1 MKMVYSKSADIYI
14 ASYLETAPPLSTI
27 AYSDQIGNYIS
38 TGDVF
43 KMDEDGYYEII
54 DRVKD
59 IYKNNKGQTI
69 SPKNVEN
76 MFEGVPGLKRTF
88 LVGDGKPYN
97 SLFIVADESEE
108 LIMSKP
114 VNEIHD
120 YFHTIIINANK
131 KLVPYE
137 RVINYTILE
146 RDFSDT
152 KGELTLSV
160 RITERILRIIFYLKS
175 KNYMKKIISTYHFQ
189 NRLSKYPDGFFVIW
203 GSWRRYYT
211 DESSILDTR
220 SADGEYS
227 NYRD

>member
-152 KGELTLSV
+152 KGELPPKCSYNRKNIENNFLSGN
-160 RITERILRIIFYLKS
+160 RKIYEKNHFDIPFS
-175 KNYMKKIISTYHFQ
+175 KL
-189 NRLSKYPDGFFVIW
+189 LSKYPMVFLVIW

-211 DESSILDTR
+211 DESSIIR
-220 SADGEYS
+220 YP
-227 NYRD
+227 